1 MEKKMENGKTL
12 VTENPEV
19 KAEAEKK
26 NVNLDAMEK
35 GLTLPANLP
44 YPKNLDA
51 VLEGKPEAKT
61 FKVIEVL
68 EMLENGKIVIPGY
81 QREFVWD
88 DSRCKALE
96 FSVTRN
102 LPVPPIMLLG
112 EKIHKLIDGQQR
124 VKALGKIRDSYISG
138 IAEIDE
144 SLKQNPTAE
153 VKEKMENLKSRLEK
167 RKTAL
172 ENATLQV
179 LLWPEMADD
188 TEKYVYAALNNG
200 KTHSGSEWGRTFI
213 PAQGMEFVQNV
224 TAQTK
229 HIFGKKAVDFALYL
243 WAGMG
248 GTLKKTPAGKK
259 VFPVVRREAESN
271 DKFVFPEIPDNFA
284 SLISAIEKRPQ
295 KSNEDYNIGD
305 FVKPGF
311 LIPFVQGLKYFGSWD
326 MELAAYVV
334 KNIDRVTLRKVTII
348 EKEAKANS
356 KNGPVT
362 ATKQFS
368 GMLAT
373 SGSGEALT
381 WRKAQAWAEV
391 FRAAQ
396 NEMAENAESENKDE
410 MLSELEA
417 AVAEMESGEE

>member
-1 MEKKMENGKTL
+1 MEKKMENGKNL
-12 VTENPEV
+12 AIENPEV

-26 NVNLDAMEK
+26 SVNLDAMEK
-35 GLTLPANLP
+35 GLALPANLP
-44 YPKNLDA
+44 YPKNLDF
-51 VLEGKPEAKT
+51 VLKGKPEAKT
-61 FKVIEVL
+61 LKVSEVL
-68 EMLENGKIVIPGY
+68 AMLENGKIVIPGY

-112 EKIHKLIDGQQR
+112 EKVYKLIDGQQR
-124 VKALGKIRDSYISG
+124 VKALGKILESYKAG

-144 SLKQNPTAE
+144 DLKQNPSAE
-153 VKEKMENLKSRLEK
+153 VKTKMENLKSRLEK
-167 RKTAL
+167 RKAAL
-172 ENATLQV
+172 ENATLQI
-179 LLWPEMADD
+179 LSWPEMADD

-213 PAQGMEFVQNV
+213 PAQGMDFVQNV

-259 VFPVVRREAESN
+259 VFPVVRNEAESN
-271 DKFVFPEIPDNFA
+271 EKFVFPEIPDNFA
-284 SLISAIEKRPQ
+284 ALISAIEKRPQ
-295 KSNEDYNIGD
+295 KSNEEYNVGD

-311 LIPFVQGLKYFGSWD
+311 LIPFIQGMKYFGSWD
-326 MELAAYVV
+326 MNLAAYVV
-334 KNIDRVTLRKVTII
+334 KNISRLTLRRVRII
-348 EKEAKANS
+348 EKEAKPGS
-356 KNGPVT
+356 KNGPVISE
-362 ATKQFS
+362 KSFS

-381 WRKAQAWAEV
+381 WRKAQGWDKV

-396 NEMAENAESENKDE
+396 KEMAENAEAENKDE
-410 MLSELEA
+410 MLSDIEA
-417 AVAEMESGEE
+417 AVAEMENGDE